1 MVNIRSDSSFL
12 IVSLRYLGDVL
23 LSTPIALSIKE
34 SLPKA
39 NIDYL
44 VFEGTEGVL
53 KKNPL
58 IRSVI
63 TMPPESRDFSFWR
76 SFWKKYDYALGTNF
90 SDRTT
95 FFCACAGK
103 TSFAFTPGEL
113 RYFWKNMFLTKSI
126 PYDVKMHLVPMLMS
140 LLEPLDIPP
149 IPRVTMVYDK
159 EDETFVRG
167 QVGKRKYIVFHP
179 YSRKTY
185 KQWTAEGWSELAKF
199 TRDELGVTPIFTC
212 SPNPQER
219 QVMEDI
225 KAVSSR
231 AIEVIKDPYTFNQ
244 LAALLKNAKGYVG
257 VDTIVTHM
265 AAALEVPTV
274 ALFGATPVMHWGP
287 WPNNYTGKTPYEMKG
302 RIQRTARAT
311 VIQKDWECVPCN
323 KETCALSGKGAME
336 CMGAISA
343 KDCFTELLVV
353 MKKRLS

>member
-34 SLPKA
+34 SFPQA
-39 NIDYL
+39 QIDYL

-58 IRSVI
+58 LRSVI

-76 SFWKKYDYALGTNF
+76 SFWRKYDYALGTNF

-95 FFCACAGK
+95 FFCACAGS
-103 TSFAFTPGEL
+103 TSLAFTPGKL
-113 RYFWKNMFLTKSI
+113 RYFWRNMLLTKGI

-140 LLEPLDIPP
+140 LLEPLGIPP
-149 IPRVTMVYDK
+149 VPRVTMACDRA
-159 EDETFVRG
+159 DETFVQG
-167 QVGKRKYIVFHP
+167 QVGKGEYIVLHP
-179 YSRKTY
+179 YSRKSY
-185 KQWTAEGWSELAKF
+185 KQWTAEGWSELAALI
-199 TRDELGVTPIFTC
+199 RDELRVTPLFTC
-212 SPNPQER
+212 SPNPQEK
-219 QVMEDI
+219 QVMEEI
-225 KAVSSR
+225 RAASSR
-231 AIEVIKDPYTFNQ
+231 AVEVLKEPYTFNQ

-287 WPNNYTGKTPYEMKG
+287 WPNDYTGKTPYEAKG

-311 VIQKDWECVPCN
+311 VIQKEWECVPCN
-323 KETCALSGKGAME
+323 RETCTLSGKVAME
-336 CMGAISA
+336 CMGAIA
-343 KDCFTELLVV
+343 AYDCYFELRNVLERAVT
-353 MKKRLS
+353 